1 MDLTKLS
8 DADLLALHKGD
19 LQSISDEGLSVLS
32 SPATKPQMSD
42 ENALM
47 QAVRGFSQRG
57 KEAAVGLAELT
68 GLVPESVSQ
77 NVRAEREWV
86 KQRPMAQIG
95 STAADIAMTAPV
107 ALTNPALA
115 STVSGGALLGAGYGY
130 EIGRA
135 HV

>member
-8 DADLLALHKGD
+8 DADLVALHKGD

-77 NVRAEREWV
+77 KVRAERE
-86 KQRPMAQIG
+86 
-95 STAADIAMTAPV
+95 
-107 ALTNPALA
+107 
-115 STVSGGALLGAGYGY
+115 
-130 EIGRA
+130 
-135 HV
+135 

>member
-47 QAVRGFSQRG
+47 Q
-57 KEAAVGLAELT
+57 
-68 GLVPESVSQ
+68 
-77 NVRAEREWV
+77 
-86 KQRPMAQIG
+86 
-95 STAADIAMTAPV
+95 
-107 ALTNPALA
+107 
-115 STVSGGALLGAGYGY
+115 
-130 EIGRA
+130 IGRA